1 LACDE
6 SDVNVTIGLEV
17 CNVTSLA
24 NTQLVCIPPQ
34 FQPHPTDDY
43 GSTTK
48 NGLPLIVVSLSFE
61 LFQSE

>member
-1 LACDE
+1 M
-6 SDVNVTIGLEV
+6 

-43 GSTTK
+43 GLPTK
-48 NGLPLIVVSLSFE
+48 NGLPLIVVSLISK
-61 LFQSE
+61 LFQYR